1 MSTRKTYYTM
11 EAPETKKNQKEI
23 KMSLKLLR
31 TLAMTEI
38 LDMCKTSYPQL
49 ELEKV
54 CGYSIEKNGKEIFII
69 EGTDAF
75 LIIKDL

>member
-1 MSTRKTYYTM
+1 
-11 EAPETKKNQKEI
+11 
-23 KMSLKLLR
+23 
-31 TLAMTEI
+31 MTEI

-54 CGYSIEKNGKEIFII
+54 YGYSIEKNGKEIFII
-69 EGTDAF
+69 EGTNAF